1 MDLLYRRAGIRDLDM
16 LTETRIQV
24 LRAANHLD
32 ETADMSKVRQESY
45 DYYARALKDGTHAA
59 YLVFDGDRFAGAGGV
74 SFYRVMPTYHNPT
87 GWKAYIMNMYTHPDY
102 RRQGIAYHTLDLLV
116 KEARQ
121 AGIPFIT
128 LEATRYRFFTGSCST
143 ISFPGSPSAEGL
155 TNASASS
162 GAC

>member
-59 YLVFDGDRFAGAGGV
+59 YLVFVGDRFAGA
-74 SFYRVMPTYHNPT
+74 
-87 GWKAYIMNMYTHPDY
+87 
-102 RRQGIAYHTLDLLV
+102 
-116 KEARQ
+116 
-121 AGIPFIT
+121 
-128 LEATRYRFFTGSCST
+128 TGSCPLT
-143 ISFPGSPSAEGL
+143 IIPRAGRRIS
-155 TNASASS
+155 
-162 GAC
+162 

>member
-1 MDLLYRRAGIRDLDM
+1 MDLLYRKAGIRDLDM

-128 LEATRYRFFTGSCST
+128 LEATSMGRPLYEKYGFVGMRDEMELPEEAWDAG
-143 ISFPGSPSAEGL
+143 
-155 TNASASS
+155 
-162 GAC
+162 